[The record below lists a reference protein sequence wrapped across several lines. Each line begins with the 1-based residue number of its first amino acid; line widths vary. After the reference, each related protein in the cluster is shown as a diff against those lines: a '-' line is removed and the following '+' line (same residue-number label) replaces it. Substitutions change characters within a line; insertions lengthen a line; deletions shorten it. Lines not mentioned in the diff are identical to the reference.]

1 MIGKFAFWP
10 ELASSFAWKV
20 DAVYIFIILVTVLVS
35 LGVYAAIVAFV
46 IKYKRQS
53 DDEIPEQIEGNLL
66 LEITWSVAPLG
77 LVLIMF
83 GWGAVLFFDLNTP
96 PAEAINFS
104 VVGKQWMWKVQ
115 HPSGK
120 REINE
125 LHVPM
130 GQPIKL
136 TITSE
141 DALHSFYIPAF
152 RTKMDAVPGRYTT
165 SWFEPTK
172 PGEYHIFCAEYCG
185 TKHSMMI
192 GRVVVM
198 EPAQYEQWLKTG
210 GVTATNT
217 GETPEMAGARLFQE
231 QRCVTCHQTNG
242 IMAPVLQ
249 GLYGKEIE
257 LQGGQKVT
265 FDDTYI
271 RESILNP
278 TAKIT
283 AGYQP
288 VMPTFQG
295 QVTEDAIMQ
304 LIAYIKSLGG
314 QAGAHAAPAAA
325 PTPPPAIEV
334 KPTEEAAPA
343 PTPDDSQAK
352 TEEQQA
358 SPKEEAPAAAPT
370 PEEKQPSTEGNT
382 QENKPTEPQA
392 DGSPSADDS
401 VM

>member
-10 ELASSFAWKV
+10 DLASSFAWKV
-20 DAVYIFIILVTVLVS
+20 DAIYIFIILVTALVT

-46 IKYKRQS
+46 VKYKRKAE
-53 DDEIPEQIEGNLL
+53 DEIPEQIEGNLP
-66 LEITWSVAPLG
+66 LEILWSVIPLG
-77 LVLIMF
+77 LVLVMF
-83 GWGAVLFFDLNTP
+83 GWGAVLFFELSTP

-125 LHVPM
+125 LHVPL
-130 GQPIKL
+130 GQPVKL

-141 DALHSFYIPAF
+141 DVLHSFYIPAF

-165 SWFEPTK
+165 SWFEPSKT
-172 PGEYHIFCAEYCG
+172 GEYHIFCAEYCG
-185 TKHSMMI
+185 TQHSVMI
-192 GRVVVM
+192 GRVVVLD
-198 EPAQYEQWLKTG
+198 PTQYEQWLKTG
-210 GVTATNT
+210 TTTPVNT

-231 QRCVTCHQTNG
+231 QRCMTCHQTNG
-242 IMAPVLQ
+242 IMAPMLQ

-257 LQGGQKVT
+257 LQGGQKIL
-265 FDDTYI
+265 FDEAYI

-304 LIAYIKSLGG
+304 LIAYIKSLAGAPGAHVATSTPIETTPEPQATEG
-314 QAGAHAAPAAA
+314 QA
-325 PTPPPAIEV
+325 
-334 KPTEEAAPA
+334 
-343 PTPDDSQAK
+343 
-352 TEEQQA
+352 A
-358 SPKEEAPAAAPT
+358 SPSTEAPAAAT
-370 PEEKQPSTEGNT
+370 PPAEQAQPNAGTDAPAAQPS
-382 QENKPTEPQA
+382 EPQA
-392 DGSPSADDS
+392 DGSSSAREET
-401 VM
+401 M

>member
-20 DAVYIFIILVTVLVS
+20 DAIYIFIILVTMLVS
-35 LGVYAAIVAFV
+35 LGVYAAIVSFV
-46 IKYKRQS
+46 IKYKRRS

-66 LEITWSVAPLG
+66 LEIAWSVAPLG

-115 HPSGK
+115 HPTGK

-125 LHVPM
+125 LHVPT
-130 GQPIKL
+130 GQPIRL

-141 DALHSFYIPAF
+141 DVLHSFYIPAF
-152 RTKMDAVPGRYTT
+152 RTKMDAVPGRYTS

-210 GVTATNT
+210 GVTTTNAN
-217 GETPEMAGARLFQE
+217 ESPEVAGARLFQE
-231 QRCVTCHQTNG
+231 QRCTTCHQTNG

-249 GLYGKEIE
+249 GLFGKEIE
-257 LQGGQKVT
+257 LQGGQKVL
-265 FDDTYI
+265 FDEAYI

-295 QVTEDAIMQ
+295 QITEDAIMQ

-314 QAGAHAAPAAA
+314 QPAAHAAPAAA
-325 PTPPPAIEV
+325 TPSPAVEE
-334 KPTEEAAPA
+334 KPQATEKVEP
-343 PTPDDSQAK
+343 
-352 TEEQQA
+352 
-358 SPKEEAPAAAPT
+358 APAADDNRATTEEPQAAV
-370 PEEKQPSTEGNT
+370 PAQEEKQPDPENHT
-382 QENKPTEPQA
+382 QEPQPTEPQT
-392 DGSPSADDS
+392 DEQSSADDNA
-401 VM
+401 M

>member
-1 MIGKFAFWP
+1 
-10 ELASSFAWKV
+10 
-20 DAVYIFIILVTVLVS
+20 
-35 LGVYAAIVAFV
+35 
-46 IKYKRQS
+46 
-53 DDEIPEQIEGNLL
+53 
-66 LEITWSVAPLG
+66 
-77 LVLIMF
+77 
-83 GWGAVLFFDLNTP
+83 
-96 PAEAINFS
+96 
-104 VVGKQWMWKVQ
+104 MWKVQ

-125 LHVPM
+125 LHVPI
-130 GQPIKL
+130 GQPIRL

-141 DALHSFYIPAF
+141 DVLHSFYIPAF
-152 RTKMDAVPGRYTT
+152 RAKMDAVPGRYTT
-165 SWFEPTK
+165 SWFEPSK
-172 PGEYHIFCAEYCG
+172 AGEYHIFCAEYCG

-210 GVTATNT
+210 GATAVNT

-231 QRCVTCHQTNG
+231 QRCMTCHQTNG

-257 LQGGQKVT
+257 LQGGQKVL
-265 FDDTYI
+265 FDEAYI

-304 LIAYIKSLGG
+304 LIAYIKSLAG
-314 QAGAHAAPAAA
+314 APGAHAATSP
-325 PTPPPAIEV
+325 
-334 KPTEEAAPA
+334 PTETKPVEPQATEGQAA
-343 PTPDDSQAK
+343 S
-352 TEEQQA
+352 
-358 SPKEEAPAAAPT
+358 
-370 PEEKQPSTEGNT
+370 PSTETPAVVTPPADDAQPNAGT
-382 QENKPTEPQA
+382 DTPAAQPDEPQA
-392 DGSPSADDS
+392 DGTDS
-401 VM
+401 SKEETM